1 MTEMGMANGKGIIAA
16 GAGLLWRR
24 QRVLWWLFGMNLAT
38 GIVATVPVRS
48 QLRVLDG
55 SIAASDSLYHQM
67 NLFRLIEAV
76 ARPEGLPGAFFGGS
90 VVLVAAYFFF
100 LLFAMGGVLESF
112 YSDRTLTFGEFLRA
126 SADFFW
132 RMVRLLIIFGVLIVP
147 LAIAQ
152 SSVSPLTKW
161 LSNHS
166 DSEQLGFW
174 VTLGVGVVLA
184 LFGLAV
190 RVWVDVA
197 QLDAVAQD
205 QPAVRRS
212 MRRARLFLRGHFGRL
227 YGAVLAVQLLLFG
240 ISLLLLLLWIKLPHE
255 AIGLTFLIGEVI
267 VLLWLG
273 FRLWQKAVETAW
285 YQQRVL
291 AEMQPMV
298 AAPPVSDA
306 SPIISAE
313 VLGD

>member
-1 MTEMGMANGKGIIAA
+1 MTEMEMANGKGIFAA

-38 GIVATVPVRS
+38 GIVSTVPVRS

-67 NLFRLIEAV
+67 NLFRLVEAV
-76 ARPEGLPGAFFGGS
+76 ARPEGLPGAFIGGS

-126 SADFFW
+126 SAGFFW
-132 RMVRLLIIFGVLIVP
+132 RMVRLLIIFGVLIAP

-212 MRRARLFLRGHFGRL
+212 MRRARLFLRGHFGRV

-240 ISLLLLLLWIKLPHE
+240 ITLLLLLLWIKLPHE

-285 YQQRVL
+285 YQQRMI
-291 AEMQPMV
+291 ADMQPMTI
-298 AAPPVSDA
+298 APPVEDA
-306 SPIISAE
+306 TPIVSVDA
-313 VLGD
+313 LGD